1 MAFCCLSKQR
11 NPAMTQARRRAFFVS
26 DRTGIT
32 SENMGDALLEQFENM
47 KFKRSTYPY
56 VDTADKAHGL
66 VQIINRAAEED
77 EARPLVFSSI
87 VNDEVREIVK
97 TSKGLHLSFF
107 DAFLGVLEEEFGV
120 RARHSVQSRVHNLER
135 YDARME
141 AVNFSLN
148 HDDGVSD
155 KNLEAADVILMGVS
169 RSGKTPTCLY
179 LALQYG
185 IRAANYPLTP
195 DDLDT
200 TDLPRMVKNH
210 KHKLFGLTIQPER
223 LHDIRQERRPDS
235 RYANLNTCRNEVADA
250 QAMFRRHGI
259 PFTNTTHKSVEELA
273 VAIMQE
279 CKLKRRF

>member
-1 MAFCCLSKQR
+1 MSQS
-11 NPAMTQARRRAFFVS
+11 RRRAFFVS

-32 SENMGDALLEQFENM
+32 SESMGDALLEQFEEL

-56 VDTADKAHGL
+56 VDTPDKAHAL
-66 VQIINRAAEED
+66 VQIINRSAEED

-87 VNDEVREIVK
+87 VNDEIREIVK
-97 TSKGLHLSFF
+97 TSLGLHLSFF
-107 DAFLGVLEEEFGV
+107 DAFLGTLEQELGM
-120 RARHSVQSRVHNLER
+120 RARHSVRSRVHNVER

-155 KNLEAADVILMGVS
+155 KNLEEADVILMGVS

-195 DDLDT
+195 DDLES

-210 KHKLFGLTIQPER
+210 RKKLFGLTIQPER

-235 RYANLNTCRNEVADA
+235 RYANIQTCRNEVADA

>member
-1 MAFCCLSKQR
+1 
-11 NPAMTQARRRAFFVS
+11 MTQSRRRAFFVS

-32 SENMGDALLEQFENM
+32 SESMGDALLEQFEEL

-56 VDTADKAHGL
+56 VDTPDKAHAL
-66 VQIINRAAEED
+66 VQIINRSAEED

-87 VNDEVREIVK
+87 VNDEIREIVK
-97 TSKGLHLSFF
+97 TSLGLHLSFF
-107 DAFLGVLEEEFGV
+107 DAFLGTLEQELGM
-120 RARHSVQSRVHNLER
+120 RARHSVRSRVHNVER

-155 KNLEAADVILMGVS
+155 KNLEEADVILMGVS

-195 DDLDT
+195 DDLES

-210 KHKLFGLTIQPER
+210 RKKLFGLTIQPER

-235 RYANLNTCRNEVADA
+235 RYANIQTCRNEVADA